1 MKWFPSYMEGRVP
14 FLWMA
19 HVMVRKAAIRE
30 DFPHSS
36 TLLPIPKSG
45 PWARFECFNYEGDH
59 HGLCRGARDKLS
71 SHGCENPMSKA
82 KKKFVKVSHM
92 MDNTPTLGE

>member
-1 MKWFPSYMEGRVP
+1 MEGRVP